1 MLYQRVLTALVLAPI
16 MIGGIFFLPIEQF
29 ALFIGLIVVLGGW
42 EWTKLA
48 GIQSLAR
55 RSAYVIGLM
64 VLMLGFYFNPTG
76 IDTHVLYQGAL
87 WIALIWWIASFW
99 YVKSFPHVPALCFK
113 TWTLSILGCV
123 VLIPMWVGLM
133 TLKALADST
142 FWIVYLMFIV
152 WGADI
157 GAYIVGRAIGR
168 RKLAP
173 NVSPGK
179 SWEGVFGGLLA
190 VMLIATI
197 AGLILSDTLEFGLD
211 QWLGLFG
218 VSIVVFMVSILGD
231 LVESVTKRHR
241 GIKDSGK
248 ILPGHGGIMDRIDS
262 LTAAVPVFALL
273 LTMVVI

>member
-1 MLYQRVLTALVLAPI
+1 MLYQRVLTALVLAPV
-16 MIGGIFFLPIEQF
+16 MIGGIFFLPLAQF
-29 ALFIGLIVVLGGW
+29 AMFIGLVVVLGGW

-48 GIQSLAR
+48 GIQTVASRAV
-55 RSAYVIGLM
+55 YVVGL
-64 VLMLGFYFNPTG
+64 VALMLGLYFNPTG
-76 IDTHVLYQGAL
+76 IDTTILYKSAL
-87 WIALIWWIASFW
+87 WIALIWWLASFW
-99 YVKSFPHVPALCFK
+99 FVKNFPDVPALCFK
-113 TWTLSILGCV
+113 PWVLSILGIV

-133 TLKALADST
+133 TLKTLADST
-142 FWIVYLMFIV
+142 FWIIYLMFIV

-190 VMLIATI
+190 VMLIAMV
-197 AGLILSDTLEFGLD
+197 AGLMLSDTPEFGLS

-218 VSIVVFMVSILGD
+218 VSTLVFIVSILGD
-231 LVESVTKRHR
+231 LIESVTKRHR
-241 GIKDSGK
+241 GIKDSSK

-273 LTMVVI
+273 LTMVVF